1 MIEKEHSKTIKL
13 QKQIAYKYKDNFVY
27 RYRFNIPS
35 NMIEKLGWQKHG
47 VKLVIK
53 VVKNNTLEIS
63 EKDSPK

>member
-1 MIEKEHSKTIKL
+1 MVEKEHSKTIKL
-13 QKQIAYKYKDNFVY
+13 QKQIAYKYKDKSVHKY
-27 RYRFNIPS
+27 RLNIPS

-53 VVKNNTLEIS
+53 VVKNNRLEIS